1 MNKVGY
7 AVELNDVYVRINRSE
22 VIRGI
27 TIKVPL
33 NTIYVI
39 MGPSGSG
46 KTTILRLISR
56 LIDLIPDVEVTGS
69 ISVLGMDALRSDPY
83 VLRRYVGMV
92 FQTPNPFPHMS
103 IYDNVAIAARI
114 NGVANNRDELD
125 RIVRWA
131 LERAMLWDE
140 VKGRLN
146 DYPHTLSGG
155 QRQRLCLARALAM
168 KPKILLL
175 DEPTASID
183 PVNARKIEEVIKSLR
198 DEITVIM
205 VTHSP
210 HQAARVGDY
219 IALIYSGTIVEEG
232 RVKDIFL
239 NPKSEFTVK
248 FLRGE
253 V

>member
-146 DYPHTLSGG
+146 D
-155 QRQRLCLARALAM
+155 
-168 KPKILLL
+168 
-175 DEPTASID
+175 
-183 PVNARKIEEVIKSLR
+183 
-198 DEITVIM
+198 
-205 VTHSP
+205 
-210 HQAARVGDY
+210 
-219 IALIYSGTIVEEG
+219 
-232 RVKDIFL
+232 
-239 NPKSEFTVK
+239 
-248 FLRGE
+248 
-253 V
+253 